1 MHFSLTVNTS
11 RSVSMKTLQKGFTL
25 IELMIV
31 IAIIGILAA
40 IAIPAYQDYIARS
53 QMSEGIQLSGGAEVG
68 LAEAYQ
74 NSSQWPAYLTAVYST
89 AGNFPAGRYVSAV
102 TGLSKTGTSA
112 FGIISTMK
120 NTGVNTNI
128 AGKTV
133 EIWTA
138 DGGNTWH
145 CGPAKTGSG
154 ATGNKGPVDTK
165 YLPSSCRDISDS
177 KSLGPL

>member
-1 MHFSLTVNTS
+1 
-11 RSVSMKTLQKGFTL
+11 MKTVQKGFTL

-53 QMSEGIQLSGGAEVG
+53 QMSEGIQLAGGAEVG
-68 LAEAYQ
+68 LAESYQ
-74 NSSQWPAYLTAVYST
+74 NTSQWPANLSSVYST
-89 AGNFPAGRYVSAV
+89 AGGTAPVGRYVSTI
-102 TGLSKTGTSA
+102 TGISQSSKSA
-112 FGIISTMK
+112 YGIIATMR
-120 NTGVNTNI
+120 NSNVNTNI
-128 AGKTV
+128 KATAV

-145 CGPAKTGSG
+145 CGPAKT
-154 ATGNKGPVDTK
+154 APVPTK

-177 KSLGPL
+177 KGAGPL

>member
-1 MHFSLTVNTS
+1 
-11 RSVSMKTLQKGFTL
+11 MKTLQKGFTL

-53 QMSEGIQLSGGAEVG
+53 QMSEGIQLSGGGEVG

-74 NSSQWPAYLTAVYST
+74 NNSIWPANLTSVYST
-89 AGNFPAGRYVSAV
+89 AGNFPAGRYVSTV
-102 TGLSKTGTSA
+102 TGISDGAQSA
-112 FGIISTMK
+112 YGIISTMK
-120 NTGVNTNI
+120 NTGVNTHI
-128 AGKTV
+128 AGFAV

-145 CGPAKTGSG
+145 CGPAKTNGVP
-154 ATGNKGPVDTK
+154 AK
-165 YLPSSCRDISDS
+165 YLPSSCRDTTDS
-177 KSLGPL
+177 KGAGPL

>member
-1 MHFSLTVNTS
+1 
-11 RSVSMKTLQKGFTL
+11 MKIVQKGFTL

-53 QMSEGIQLSGGAEVG
+53 QMSEGIQLAGGAEVG

-74 NSSQWPAYLTAVYST
+74 NTSAWPTNLTAVYST

-102 TGLSKTGTSA
+102 TGASNTAKSA
-112 FGIISTMK
+112 YGIISTMK
-120 NTGVNTNI
+120 SNGVNTNI
-128 AGKTV
+128 AAKAV
-133 EIWTA
+133 EVWTA

-145 CGPAKTGSG
+145 CGPAKTN
-154 ATGNKGPVDTK
+154 AVATK
-165 YLPSSCRDISDS
+165 YLPSSCRDTTDS
-177 KSLGPL
+177 KGAGPL

>member
-1 MHFSLTVNTS
+1 MYGSFACIPNTCW
-11 RSVSMKTLQKGFTL
+11 RNVMKTVQKGFTL

-53 QMSEGIQLSGGAEVG
+53 QMSEGIQLAGGAEVG

-74 NSSQWPAYLTAVYST
+74 NTSTWPTNLTSVYST
-89 AGNFPAGRYVSAV
+89 AGNFPAGRYVSTV
-102 TGLSKTGTSA
+102 TGKSNSALSA
-112 FGIISTMK
+112 FGIWATMK
-120 NTGVNTNI
+120 NSGVNTNI
-128 AGKTV
+128 AGKAV

-145 CGPAKTGSG
+145 CGPAKT
-154 ATGNKGPVDTK
+154 TPVPTK
-165 YLPSSCRDISDS
+165 YLPSSCRDTSDS
-177 KSLGPL
+177 K